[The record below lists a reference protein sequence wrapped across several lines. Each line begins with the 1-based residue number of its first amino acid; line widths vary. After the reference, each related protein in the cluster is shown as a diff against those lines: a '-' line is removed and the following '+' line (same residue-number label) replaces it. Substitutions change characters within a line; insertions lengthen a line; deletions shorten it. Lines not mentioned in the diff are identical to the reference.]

1 MRLGKITAKRVR
13 AAFRFCKL
21 YVREA
26 VNDVRSRAPSSS
38 SGDPASR
45 GGAMSIRDSRSA
57 GSEDR
62 RRGRGSG
69 DAGDASSPARTEPKR
84 VARPQLH
91 ADLSPALRALCDAN
105 DREGAYAEFK
115 AVHPKARAIADD
127 LALLK
132 SKIVGAKATA
142 ARVNSA
148 RGRIKGLKKEIEQLR
163 VAARMAKGGGAGA
176 PDDAAEG
183 PVGGEVE
190 LIAAIDDA
198 KREYHGGF
206 DELRALKSDTQG
218 IQGQIE
224 RTRAKMREDF
234 ETVWSNRRRR
244 ERGSVRESARA
255 APAAMRAPVRA
266 SPPRERERERERRSL
281 PAVAPRS
288 GSGGGGGGS
297 DGSSGGASA
306 LARTA
311 RRDGGHDIGRDIGV
325 EAWGSDSARGDSRGS
340 CGGSGGRV
348 VGGDS
353 KVNDDI
359 MAFYAA
365 RDELQRRRGGG
376 ARK

>member
-26 VNDVRSRAPSSS
+26 VDDVRLRAPSSS
-38 SGDPASR
+38 SGGAASG
-45 GGAMSIRDSRSA
+45 GGAMTVRDSRSA
-57 GSEDR
+57 DSEDR
-62 RRGRGSG
+62 RHGRGG
-69 DAGDASSPARTEPKR
+69 GGAGGASSPARAEPKR
-84 VARPQLH
+84 VARPQVH

-105 DREGAYAEFK
+105 DREGAYAELK

-142 ARVNSA
+142 GRVNSA

-163 VAARMAKGGGAGA
+163 VAARMADGGGGA
-176 PDDAAEG
+176 PDDAADG
-183 PVGGEVE
+183 PVEGEAE

-206 DELRALKSDTQG
+206 DELRGLKSDTQG
-218 IQGQIE
+218 IQAQIE

-234 ETVWSNRRRR
+234 ESVWLNRRRR
-244 ERGSVRESARA
+244 EREPAREPARA
-255 APAAMRAPVRA
+255 AAAAARAPVRA
-266 SPPRERERERERRSL
+266 SPPRERERERRSL

-288 GSGGGGGGS
+288 GGGGS
-297 DGSSGGASA
+297 DGSSGGATA
-306 LARTA
+306 LARTV

-325 EAWGSDSARGDSRGS
+325 EAWGSDSTRSESRGESRGS
-340 CGGSGGRV
+340 GGSGGRI
-348 VGGDS
+348 VGGGS